1 MLSEWYA
8 SRKSVSSK
16 SNLLR
21 KDAATTAFL
30 HVVHNTL
37 RRVTNAGGGARE
49 DAVGPSP
56 IEPLPEPAA
65 ETAGGSAKDEVVI
78 APVTTA
84 PAVTTRVD
92 RLDYVVYK
100 AFHINVDGQNYGI
113 PILLMGS
120 LDAETLAGVLLDAI
134 GSKDT
139 SAKEAWRAKGAA
151 FFQRRGRKGGGAA
164 AIDGSGAQAEP
175 GGDAAGGSGS
185 AANG

>member
-1 MLSEWYA
+1 M
-8 SRKSVSSK
+8 RKV
-16 SNLLR
+16 R
-21 KDAATTAFL
+21 DYDAELKALGDKARAL
-30 HVVHNTL
+30 KAK
-37 RRVTNAGGGARE
+37 RVE
-49 DAVGPSP
+49 Q
-56 IEPLPEPAA
+56 L
-65 ETAGGSAKDEVVI
+65 
-78 APVTTA
+78 
-84 PAVTTRVD
+84 
-92 RLDYVVYK
+92 
-100 AFHINVDGQNYGI
+100 GQ
-113 PILLMGS
+113 